1 MSKEI
6 RKIQTTPITANESR
20 ERASFKMFKFLFPLP
35 KENENGDLT
44 FDHLSE
50 IEMKYKKLT
59 FNAKLLYILL
69 KNKYLTL
76 TNNGK
81 ALPNDSG
88 IYTDEFGDIYL
99 EYTTKQF
106 IEVTGIKDP
115 KTIRS
120 AKEKLKEVQLLEEVV
135 TTGKH
140 ANRFYLLR
148 PQIQSKRLKYNINDS
163 EGLDTYYELPQY
175 LFTHGEF
182 KDMPL
187 SAKFAYAILRERYL
201 YSVTNDNENFVDEKG
216 NIYCVYTTQKLAH
229 AIGYT
234 SKNSAIKVKKALITN
249 CLMVE
254 EKITG
259 ESSKIYVNTPK
270 NLNDIKSKNPCN
282 STESKKKSNGGI
294 VEPLG
299 GKSYTGRGEL
309 LNYLGGKSYT
319 GRGELLNP
327 IDTLYIYSFYK
338 HTLLNNH
345 YTEKQKE
352 IFKPSGSSLNQ
363 KDKNNTLLNLVKTEF
378 NIQLT
383 KKYQNTL
390 LALFKQFNTQVIQYA
405 IEYTSLNAT
414 SPKQYLVRILE
425 NWGKANIQTVEQ
437 AKAYK
442 TTAKVHR
449 ANKANESKEMTPQW
463 LEDQDKTIRDD
474 SISNSADNDEDL
486 KEDREAFLKQLK
498 ERWRN
503 E

>member
-1 MSKEI
+1 
-6 RKIQTTPITANESR
+6 
-20 ERASFKMFKFLFPLP
+20 
-35 KENENGDLT
+35 
-44 FDHLSE
+44 
-50 IEMKYKKLT
+50 
-59 FNAKLLYILL
+59 
-69 KNKYLTL
+69 
-76 TNNGK
+76 
-81 ALPNDSG
+81 
-88 IYTDEFGDIYL
+88 
-99 EYTTKQF
+99 
-106 IEVTGIKDP
+106 
-115 KTIRS
+115 
-120 AKEKLKEVQLLEEVV
+120 
-135 TTGKH
+135 
-140 ANRFYLLR
+140 
-148 PQIQSKRLKYNINDS
+148 
-163 EGLDTYYELPQY
+163 
-175 LFTHGEF
+175 
-182 KDMPL
+182 
-187 SAKFAYAILRERYL
+187 
-201 YSVTNDNENFVDEKG
+201 
-216 NIYCVYTTQKLAH
+216 
-229 AIGYT
+229 
-234 SKNSAIKVKKALITN
+234 
-249 CLMVE
+249 
-254 EKITG
+254 
-259 ESSKIYVNTPK
+259 
-270 NLNDIKSKNPCN
+270 
-282 STESKKKSNGGI
+282 
-294 VEPLG
+294 
-299 GKSYTGRGEL
+299 
-309 LNYLGGKSYT
+309 
-319 GRGELLNP
+319 
-327 IDTLYIYSFYK
+327 SFYK

>member
-1 MSKEI
+1 MSKNENEI
-6 RKIQTTPITANESR
+6 QFTPITANESR

-35 KENENGDLT
+35 KETENGDLN
-44 FDHLSE
+44 FEHLSE
-50 IEMKYKKLT
+50 IEMKYKNLT

-69 KNKYLTL
+69 KNKYLVL

-81 ALPNDSG
+81 SLPNDSG
-88 IYTDEFGDIYL
+88 IYTDEKGDIYL
-99 EYTTKQF
+99 EYTTKNF

-148 PQIQSKRLKYNINDS
+148 PQIQSKSLKYNINDS

-175 LFTHGEF
+175 LFNHSEF
-182 KDMPL
+182 KDIPL

-201 YSVTNDNENFVDEKG
+201 YSVTNNNENFVDEKG
-216 NIYCVYTTQKLAH
+216 NIFCVYTTQKLAH

-249 CLMVE
+249 CLIVE

-270 NLNDIKSKNPCN
+270 NLDDIKIKKAYT
-282 STESKKKSNGGI
+282 STESKKNSNRGI
-294 VEPLG
+294 VEPLE
-299 GKSYTGRGEL
+299 GKSYTGRREL

-319 GRGELLNP
+319 GRRELLNP
-327 IDTLYIYSFYK
+327 IDTLYLHSFYQ
-338 HTLLNNH
+338 HVLLNYHNP
-345 YTEKQKE
+345 EKQETKKDNS
-352 IFKPSGSSLNQ
+352 KPSGSSLNQ
-363 KDKNNTLLNLVKTEF
+363 NNTNNKLLNLVKSEL
-378 NIQLT
+378 NIKLT
-383 KKYQNTL
+383 KQYKNSL
-390 LALFKQFNTQVIQYA
+390 IDLFNKLDTKVIDYA
-405 IEYTSLNAT
+405 IEYTSLKAT
-414 SPKQYLVRILE
+414 SPKQYLVSILE
-425 NWGKANIQTVEQ
+425 NWIKAGIKTVEQ

-442 TTAKVHR
+442 ATTKTH
-449 ANKANESKEMTPQW
+449 KANESKEMTPQW
-463 LEDQDKTIRDD
+463 LIDRNKSTSDNTSSKSKNDD
-474 SISNSADNDEDL
+474 ENLEA
-486 KEDREAFLKQLK
+486 DREAFLQQLQQ
-498 ERWRN
+498 RWT